1 MRFTPAIE
9 RYGYSTDGHGGDKGN
24 QPLGAISHGN
34 SDGVTLLYLSFINKP
49 VTGLVDGF
57 IELANRPIL
66 TLVLQKQ
73 IGVVAATGGEKGAQ
87 AAFRIFECSER
98 NSRYLYRFDFKR
110 RRRRGQLR
118 HGIEIR
124 FREITH
130 VGYIDCVSIDSKPTA
145 GGGTASVLAP

>member
-24 QPLGAISHGN
+24 QPLRAISHGN
-34 SDGVTLLYLSFINKP
+34 SDGVTLLYLSFINQP
-49 VTGLVDGF
+49 VTGLIDGF

-98 NSRYLYRFDFKR
+98 NSRDL
-110 RRRRGQLR
+110 
-118 HGIEIR
+118 
-124 FREITH
+124 
-130 VGYIDCVSIDSKPTA
+130 
-145 GGGTASVLAP
+145 